1 MATTT
6 TPRRRDA
13 RGRYIRTYTIRWEQA
28 LPGRPDR
35 TIEQAGRTARE
46 VENLGTALARWP
58 EDQVFN
64 IAVHDSRGDDVTF
77 DFKCFQV

>member
-6 TPRRRDA
+6 TTRRRDA
-13 RGRYIRTYTIRWEQA
+13 HGRYIRTYTIRWKQA
-28 LPGRPDR
+28 TPGRPDR
-35 TIEQAGRTARE
+35 TIERTGRTARQIE
-46 VENLGTALARWP
+46 ILGAALTRWP

-64 IAVHDSRGDDVTF
+64 IAVLDAAGGDVTF